1 MSTIIINFVNVEVL
15 HYNPIVLGKFL
26 VCQIIKETHYML
38 NRPTV
43 LLSCYTP
50 NRIIS
55 YWGVIRLG

>member
-55 YWGVIRLG
+55 Y